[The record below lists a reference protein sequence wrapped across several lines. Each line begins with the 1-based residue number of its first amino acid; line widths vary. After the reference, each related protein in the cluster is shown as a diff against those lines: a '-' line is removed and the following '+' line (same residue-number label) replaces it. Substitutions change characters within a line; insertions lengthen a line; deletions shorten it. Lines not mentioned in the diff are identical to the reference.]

1 MNIHSHS
8 VKLFAMGALL
18 AVSAGRA
25 EAQQANVVPSLAP
38 TAPIATALNPV
49 NTNHIRTSQVLG
61 IPTSYCG
68 HVIDLLMT
76 NRMRQ
81 SFGNAGNHAAQV
93 YAPHLSVGLTPGDLE
108 LLCVRLIS
116 DGDSC
121 NGPVFQISV
130 KNNSQIPIG
139 NFRISVV
146 GVLGQIHMHSPTAT
160 ISVPR
165 IEAGCDLQM
174 HVQLPVN
181 CMLMGVPGQQV
192 PFDTLIVAVDSF
204 DELLECD
211 ELNNVQ
217 ILTRADIPLLV
228 VETAAP
234 PVTVESLPAPPVQPV
249 PEAVVPQT
257 PQDTAPSPLDNIDL
271 DDLIPDEAEKA
282 GLLVR

>member
-1 MNIHSHS
+1 MNIHRQT

-18 AVSAGRA
+18 AVSVGQAK
-25 EAQQANVVPSLAP
+25 AQQANLLPSLAP
-38 TAPIATALNPV
+38 TAPIGTALQPV
-49 NTNHIRTSQVLG
+49 NTGHIRTSQVLG

-81 SFGNAGNHAAQV
+81 SFGHAGNHAVQV

-108 LLCVRLIS
+108 LLCVQLIS
-116 DGDSC
+116 EGDSC
-121 NGPVFQISV
+121 NGPVFQISM
-130 KNNSQIPIG
+130 KNNSQMPIG

-160 ISVPR
+160 IAVPR
-165 IEAGCDLQM
+165 IEAGCELLVQ
-174 HVQLPVN
+174 VQLPVT

-228 VETAAP
+228 VVSAAP
-234 PVTVESLPAPPVQPV
+234 PVAVESVPAQPAEPA

-257 PQDTAPSPLDNIDL
+257 PQENAPSPLDNIDL
-271 DDLIPDEAEKA
+271 DDLVPDEADKA

>member
-18 AVSAGRA
+18 TVSVGRA

-38 TAPIATALNPV
+38 TAPIATAPQPV
-49 NTNHIRTSQVLG
+49 NTDHIRTSQVLG

-68 HVIDLLMT
+68 HVINLLMT

-81 SFGNAGNHAAQV
+81 SFGNHTAQV

-108 LLCVRLIS
+108 LLCVHLIS

-121 NGPVFQISV
+121 NGPIFQISM

-160 ISVPR
+160 IPVPR
-165 IEAGCDLQM
+165 IEAGCDLQLQ
-174 HVQLPVN
+174 VQLPVT
-181 CMLMGVPGQQV
+181 CMLMGAPGQQV

-228 VETAAP
+228 VATAAP
-234 PVTVESLPAPPVQPV
+234 PVAVESVPAQPVQPA
-249 PEAVVPQT
+249 PEAVVPRT